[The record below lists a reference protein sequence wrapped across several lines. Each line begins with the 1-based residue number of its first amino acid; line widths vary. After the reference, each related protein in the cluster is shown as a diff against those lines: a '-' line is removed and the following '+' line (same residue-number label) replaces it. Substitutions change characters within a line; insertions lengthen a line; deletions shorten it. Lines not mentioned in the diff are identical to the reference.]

1 MKQFH
6 PVRVLLVGVVVI
18 GFADS
23 SVRGNR
29 HRFRSWL
36 ADDGEDVSP
45 AGVDEDEV
53 SVQSDK
59 TDESVK
65 RASVPTGD
73 KRSRAKER
81 EKRSELSDIT
91 ESMSDNWFYY

>member
-45 AGVDEDEV
+45 AEELRTAISGFVSEFKTFSTGVDAKLQKQEDRMNKL
-53 SVQSDK
+53 DRK
-59 TDESVK
+59 TMMAG
-65 RASVPTGD
+65 RPALAS
-73 KRSRAKER
+73 RLE
-81 EKRSELSDIT
+81 
-91 ESMSDNWFYY
+91 